1 MDEAIA
7 VAGVARRLAVVVKL
21 ADLQLVGWVRFSS
34 QMQVM
39 ASWRGYYI
47 CVLMLLYM
55 CVLMQAMLVDFHL
68 DSAFNVTNTKN
79 KFSRSIISFGGPI
92 GNSMRTPVC

>member
-1 MDEAIA
+1 
-7 VAGVARRLAVVVKL
+7 
-21 ADLQLVGWVRFSS
+21 
-34 QMQVM
+34 
-39 ASWRGYYI
+39 
-47 CVLMLLYM
+47 MLLYM

-92 GNSMRTPVC
+92 GNSMRTPIC